1 MRLLL
6 AEDNLD
12 LGDAIESKLRG
23 AGHSVEWVRDGAAA
37 LRYAGEGNWD
47 ALVLDIMLPGT
58 DGFAVIRALRAAG
71 FDTPVLVITA
81 RAEIEDKIDM
91 LDLGADDYLVKPFD
105 LRELEARLRAL
116 MRRPSGQTTSHPLYG
131 NLMVDQ
137 AGRTASIDGLPIELG
152 RREFRLL
159 EILVSRLGQTVTKE
173 RLMVQLFDAED
184 ASLNA
189 LELLISRLR
198 KKLAAATL
206 DIVTIRGVGYRVT
219 VHDGA

>member
-71 FDTPVLVITA
+71 VDTPVLVITA

-116 MRRPSGQTTSHPLYG
+116 MRRPSGQTTSHPHYG
-131 NLMVDQ
+131 NLVVDQ

-206 DIVTIRGVGYRVT
+206 EIVTIRGVGYRVT

>member
-71 FDTPVLVITA
+71 VDTPVLVITA

>member
-71 FDTPVLVITA
+71 VDTPVLVITA

-206 DIVTIRGVGYRVT
+206 EIVTIRGVGYRVT

>member
-71 FDTPVLVITA
+71 VDTPVLVITA

-137 AGRTASIDGLPIELG
+137 AGRTASIDGLPVELG

-206 DIVTIRGVGYRVT
+206 EIVTIRGVGYRVT

>member
-71 FDTPVLVITA
+71 VDTPVLVITA

-159 EILVSRLGQTVTKE
+159 EILLSRLEQTVTKE

-206 DIVTIRGVGYRVT
+206 EIVTIRGVGYRVT
-219 VHDGA
+219 VHDGV

>member
-71 FDTPVLVITA
+71 VDTPVLVITA

-159 EILVSRLGQTVTKE
+159 EILLSRLGQTVTKE

-206 DIVTIRGVGYRVT
+206 EIVTIRGVGYRVT
-219 VHDGA
+219 VHDGV

>member
-71 FDTPVLVITA
+71 VDTPVLVITA

-159 EILVSRLGQTVTKE
+159 EILLSRLGQTVTKE

-206 DIVTIRGVGYRVT
+206 EIVTIRGVGYRVT
-219 VHDGA
+219 VHDDV

>member
-71 FDTPVLVITA
+71 VDTPVLVITA

-159 EILVSRLGQTVTKE
+159 EVLLSRLGQTVTKE

-206 DIVTIRGVGYRVT
+206 EIVTIRGVGYRVT
-219 VHDGA
+219 VHDGV